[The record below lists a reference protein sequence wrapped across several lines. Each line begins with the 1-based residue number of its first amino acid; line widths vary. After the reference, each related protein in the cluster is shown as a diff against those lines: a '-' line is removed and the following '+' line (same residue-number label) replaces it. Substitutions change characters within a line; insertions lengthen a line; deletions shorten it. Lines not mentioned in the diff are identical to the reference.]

1 MRFILLVILVA
12 LAVVLVLYTAKSRT
26 ATPVEESAAVL
37 DRTRAAILPS
47 QLRQVEEALG
57 AYAEARSAYP
67 GDLAELVPAYLR
79 SADLLTDPWG
89 TRLRLEN
96 EPPGHAFLVCAGPDR
111 SFATADDTRRSL

>member
-1 MRFILLVILVA
+1 MRFILLILLVA
-12 LAVVLVLYTAKSRT
+12 LAVVLVLHTAKSRT
-26 ATPVEESAAVL
+26 ATPAEESAAVL
-37 DRTRAAILPS
+37 DRTRTAVLPS
-47 QLRQVEEALG
+47 QLQQVEEALN

-67 GDLAELVPAYLR
+67 GDLAKLIPAYLR

-96 EPPGHAFLVCAGPDR
+96 DPPGRAFLVCAGPDR